1 MHTDV
6 TSHKSILSICAQCA

>member
-6 TSHKSILSICAQCA
+6 TSNKLILSICAQCA